1 MKDNVILIG
10 MPGAGKSTIGV
21 VLAKTLGMNFV
32 DSDLVVQ
39 NRENRLLQNIINEE
53 GMDYFLECEEE
64 AVLSIEGNR
73 MVVAT
78 GGSVIY
84 RKAAMEHLRAL
95 GRVIYLDV
103 SYTEIERRVNNIT
116 TRGIA
121 IRHGAT
127 LKDVAALANVHPST
141 VSRVIRNVENL
152 KISNDTKVRIFKAIK
167 ELNYH
172 PDQTARS
179 LRLKKSFTI
188 GLIMISLFPF
198 ILGFFSL
205 LFWKFA
211 SLFKSTHR
219 ETYKRNAISMT
230 IIFIFLLYP
239 QIVNHT
245 FAMFNCIQIEDRYFL
260 KRDLNIECWQQSHIA

>member
-32 DSDLVVQ
+32 DSDLVVR
-39 NRENRLLQNIINEE
+39 NIENRLLQNIINEE
-53 GMDYFLECEEE
+53 GMDYFLECEEQ

-127 LKDVAALANVHPST
+127 LKDVYKERAAYYNDYMDVAMGCEGET
-141 VSRVIRNVENL
+141 VEKVVDAIVAY
-152 KISNDTKVRIFKAIK
+152 TKEPFRR
-167 ELNYH
+167 L
-172 PDQTARS
+172 
-179 LRLKKSFTI
+179 LRE
-188 GLIMISLFPF
+188 G
-198 ILGFFSL
+198 
-205 LFWKFA
+205 
-211 SLFKSTHR
+211 
-219 ETYKRNAISMT
+219 E
-230 IIFIFLLYP
+230 
-239 QIVNHT
+239 
-245 FAMFNCIQIEDRYFL
+245 
-260 KRDLNIECWQQSHIA
+260 